1 MTSEDILGKKN
12 LLVLYLFLDY
22 LTRLISKCLIC
33 FVTIINGTYIKAVP
47 AIM

>member
-22 LTRLISKCLIC
+22 FLYL
-33 FVTIINGTYIKAVP
+33 KAFKFFLKKHKIVYKFTNLLN
-47 AIM
+47 IL